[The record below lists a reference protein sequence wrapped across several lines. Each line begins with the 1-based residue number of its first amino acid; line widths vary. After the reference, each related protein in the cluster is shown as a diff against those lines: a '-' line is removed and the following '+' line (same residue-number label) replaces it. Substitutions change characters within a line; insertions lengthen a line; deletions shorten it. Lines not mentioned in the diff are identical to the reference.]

1 MEQLVHVRRT
11 ACLVC
16 FRCSFFFCEGGAEVR
31 CRFMQIMIDRIFA
44 QTWQDRIAHR
54 SSAPLRERQR
64 EVESHDQSPRRHRI
78 VELTAEYI
86 SCPPRLRLE
95 LNAVDRIT
103 PGTRTRLL
111 DDRKKQETLPIAN

>member
-1 MEQLVHVRRT
+1 
-11 ACLVC
+11 
-16 FRCSFFFCEGGAEVR
+16 
-31 CRFMQIMIDRIFA
+31 MIDRIFA

-54 SSAPLRERQR
+54 SSASLRERQR
-64 EVESHDQSPRRHRI
+64 EVESHDQNPRRHRI